1 MSNIIINLHHA
12 RFLLTS
18 RNESTSITTFGRA
31 SWPYAIGVVF
41 APHCIRM
48 EHKRSTNIGKISYRV
63 MDQKFVFLRFSISLW
78 TERLGRTQDHNS
90 SWRSWHDWRIHV
102 ITGESIALAL
112 KELSAG
118 VKFSSSSMLT
128 NNDVVWQTCVQ
139 STTAPIFR
147 EHQLFGLA
155 HRAIH
160 TNGPHRSGY
169 VGLLDKLCNSGL
181 QSNVAETVLAT
192 SEARFRGP
200 LLFHAV
206 ILRIQRS
213 EGKVATQDA
222 NFL

>member
-31 SWPYAIGVVF
+31 SWPYATGVVF

-128 NNDVVWQTCVQ
+128 NNDVVTNVRPVYNSSNISRTSVVWSRPSRDSYKRTSQVGL
-139 STTAPIFR
+139 R
-147 EHQLFGLA
+147 RLFGQTLQQ
-155 HRAIH
+155 RATIERCR
-160 TNGPHRSGY
+160 NGSRNIGS
-169 VGLLDKLCNSGL
+169 
-181 QSNVAETVLAT
+181 
-192 SEARFRGP
+192 
-200 LLFHAV
+200 
-206 ILRIQRS
+206 
-213 EGKVATQDA
+213 
-222 NFL
+222 